1 MSFGPELIWIWS
13 KELERCRGRRAQRV
27 DGGNNSVVISFGAAS
42 DMLLSW
48 GAQNCGAALISQK
61 EKKSF
66 LSSVSQ
72 TPPITNALRSHLT
85 GAELSLVEQLRR
97 DRILKLTFTKTVGAG
112 FSVTRCLIIE
122 IMERFS
128 NILLVDEDGNII
140 ETAKHIHP
148 ADNSYRTVLPGLP
161 YHLPPAFDG
170 TSLEEWLA
178 SPDKSAIQKIA
189 GFGKPLLKLLSGAE
203 LDKAVSILGSFYDGK
218 SPSGFVPQKI
228 GRYVTSLPELLPEAE
243 ALEDEDTGRMIALAP
258 LRDAAFESRRKH
270 AVRLI
275 EKEITRRER
284 QAEDIERLLSDD
296 RSGLYRQY
304 GELIVANLWQVRHN
318 VEETELNGYDGSG
331 KEISLKVPLDPRL
344 SPSQNAARYFAKYKK
359 ITAAQE
365 RASALLATVKEELED
380 QREALAL
387 AWSISD
393 AESLLML
400 EEELGTAKVPAQKRG
415 AKKKSPLLP
424 PHRRF
429 EFDRALVFAGLSSKG
444 NRYVTFKLALPDDL
458 WFHAQGVP
466 GSHVILRP
474 LSALAEDELNAFK
487 DFCASLAAYY
497 SKARESSRQRVDY
510 TRRRYVSPIRGGEA
524 NVTYKEFSTV
534 AGDPLLWQRWKE
546 LNALP
551 ESGQTAP

>member
-178 SPDKSAIQKIA
+178 SPDKSSIQKIA

-415 AKKKSPLLP
+415 ARKKSPPLP

-546 LNALP
+546 LNSLP

>member
-178 SPDKSAIQKIA
+178 SPDKSSIQKIA

-203 LDKAVSILGSFYDGK
+203 LDKAVSILGSFYGGK

-318 VEETELNGYDGSG
+318 VEETELNGYDDSG

-365 RASALLATVKEELED
+365 RASALLATVKEELDD

-415 AKKKSPLLP
+415 AKKKSPPLP

-474 LSALAEDELNAFK
+474 LSTLAEDELNAFK

-510 TRRRYVSPIRGGEA
+510 TRRRYVSPIRGGE
-524 NVTYKEFSTV
+524 VTYKEFSTV

-546 LNALP
+546 LNSLP

>member
-178 SPDKSAIQKIA
+178 SPDKSSIQKIA

-203 LDKAVSILGSFYDGK
+203 LDKAVSILGSFYGGK

-318 VEETELNGYDGSG
+318 VEETELNGYDDSG

-365 RASALLATVKEELED
+365 RASALLATVKEELDD

-415 AKKKSPLLP
+415 AKKKSPPLP

-474 LSALAEDELNAFK
+474 LSTLAEDELNAFK

-546 LNALP
+546 LNSLP

>member
-27 DGGNNSVVISFGAAS
+27 DGGNNSVVISFGTAS

-66 LSSVSQ
+66 LSSVLQ

-112 FSVTRCLIIE
+112 FSVTKCLIIE

-178 SPDKSAIQKIA
+178 SPDKSSIQKIA

-203 LDKAVSILGSFYDGK
+203 LDKAVSILGSFYGGK

-318 VEETELNGYDGSG
+318 VEETELNGYDDSG

-365 RASALLATVKEELED
+365 RASALLATVKEELDD

-415 AKKKSPLLP
+415 AKKKSPPLP

-546 LNALP
+546 LNSLP

>member
-415 AKKKSPLLP
+415 AKKKSPPLP

>member
-112 FSVTRCLIIE
+112 FSVTKCLIIE

-203 LDKAVSILGSFYDGK
+203 LDKAVSILGSFYGGK

-318 VEETELNGYDGSG
+318 VEETELNGYDDSG

-365 RASALLATVKEELED
+365 RASALLATVKEELDD

-415 AKKKSPLLP
+415 AKKKSPPLP

-546 LNALP
+546 LNSLP

>member
-27 DGGNNSVVISFGAAS
+27 DGGNNSVVISFGTAS

-112 FSVTRCLIIE
+112 FSVTKCLIIE

-178 SPDKSAIQKIA
+178 SPDKSSIQKIA

-203 LDKAVSILGSFYDGK
+203 LDKAVSILGSFYGGK

-318 VEETELNGYDGSG
+318 VEETELNGYDDSG

-365 RASALLATVKEELED
+365 RASALLATVKEELDD

-415 AKKKSPLLP
+415 AKKKSPPLP

-474 LSALAEDELNAFK
+474 LSTLAEDELNAFK

-546 LNALP
+546 LNSLP

>member
-178 SPDKSAIQKIA
+178 SPDKSSIQKIA

-203 LDKAVSILGSFYDGK
+203 LDKAVSILGSFYGGK

-318 VEETELNGYDGSG
+318 VEETELNGYDDSG

-365 RASALLATVKEELED
+365 RASALLATVKEELDD

-415 AKKKSPLLP
+415 AKKKSPPLP

-546 LNALP
+546 LNSLP

>member
-178 SPDKSAIQKIA
+178 SPDKSSIHKIA

-203 LDKAVSILGSFYDGK
+203 LDKAVSILGSFYGGK

-318 VEETELNGYDGSG
+318 VEETELNGYDDSG

-365 RASALLATVKEELED
+365 RASALLATVKEELDD

-415 AKKKSPLLP
+415 AKKKSPPLP

-474 LSALAEDELNAFK
+474 LSTLAEDELNAFK

-546 LNALP
+546 LNSLP

>member
-112 FSVTRCLIIE
+112 FSVTKCLIIE

-178 SPDKSAIQKIA
+178 SPDKSSIQKIA

-203 LDKAVSILGSFYDGK
+203 LDKAVSILGSFYGGK

-318 VEETELNGYDGSG
+318 VEETELNGYDDSG

-365 RASALLATVKEELED
+365 RASALLATVKEELDD

-415 AKKKSPLLP
+415 AKKKSPPLP

-546 LNALP
+546 LNSLP

>member
-27 DGGNNSVVISFGAAS
+27 DGGNNSVVISFGTAS

-112 FSVTRCLIIE
+112 FSVTKCLIIE

-178 SPDKSAIQKIA
+178 SPDKSSIQKIA

-203 LDKAVSILGSFYDGK
+203 LDKAVSILGSFYGGK

-318 VEETELNGYDGSG
+318 VEETELNGYDDSG

-365 RASALLATVKEELED
+365 RASALLATVKEELDD

-415 AKKKSPLLP
+415 AKKKSPPLP

-546 LNALP
+546 LSSLP

>member
-72 TPPITNALRSHLT
+72 PPPITHALRSHLT

-178 SPDKSAIQKIA
+178 SPDKSSIQKIA

-203 LDKAVSILGSFYDGK
+203 LDKAVSILGSFYGGK

-318 VEETELNGYDGSG
+318 VEETELNGYDDSG

-365 RASALLATVKEELED
+365 RASALLATVKEELDD

-415 AKKKSPLLP
+415 AKKKSPPLP

-474 LSALAEDELNAFK
+474 LSTLAEDELNAFK

-546 LNALP
+546 LNSLP

>member
-178 SPDKSAIQKIA
+178 SPDKSSIQKIA

-203 LDKAVSILGSFYDGK
+203 LDSSANDSVQFYD
-218 SPSGFVPQKI
+218 
-228 GRYVTSLPELLPEAE
+228 
-243 ALEDEDTGRMIALAP
+243 
-258 LRDAAFESRRKH
+258 
-270 AVRLI
+270 
-275 EKEITRRER
+275 
-284 QAEDIERLLSDD
+284 
-296 RSGLYRQY
+296 
-304 GELIVANLWQVRHN
+304 
-318 VEETELNGYDGSG
+318 
-331 KEISLKVPLDPRL
+331 LKPWL
-344 SPSQNAARYFAKYKK
+344 
-359 ITAAQE
+359 
-365 RASALLATVKEELED
+365 
-380 QREALAL
+380 
-387 AWSISD
+387 
-393 AESLLML
+393 
-400 EEELGTAKVPAQKRG
+400 
-415 AKKKSPLLP
+415 
-424 PHRRF
+424 
-429 EFDRALVFAGLSSKG
+429 
-444 NRYVTFKLALPDDL
+444 
-458 WFHAQGVP
+458 
-466 GSHVILRP
+466 
-474 LSALAEDELNAFK
+474 
-487 DFCASLAAYY
+487 
-497 SKARESSRQRVDY
+497 
-510 TRRRYVSPIRGGEA
+510 
-524 NVTYKEFSTV
+524 
-534 AGDPLLWQRWKE
+534 
-546 LNALP
+546 
-551 ESGQTAP
+551 

>member
-85 GAELSLVEQLRR
+85 GAELSRVEQIRR

>member
-178 SPDKSAIQKIA
+178 SPDKSSIQKIA

-203 LDKAVSILGSFYDGK
+203 LDKAVSILGSFYGGK

-318 VEETELNGYDGSG
+318 VEETELNGYDDSG

-365 RASALLATVKEELED
+365 RASALLATVKEELDD

-415 AKKKSPLLP
+415 AKKKSPPLP

-474 LSALAEDELNAFK
+474 LSTLAEDELNAFK

-524 NVTYKEFSTV
+524 NATYKEFSTV

-546 LNALP
+546 LNSLP
-551 ESGQTAP
+551 ESGQNTL

>member
-178 SPDKSAIQKIA
+178 SPDKSSIQKIA

-203 LDKAVSILGSFYDGK
+203 LDKAVSILGSFYGGK

-365 RASALLATVKEELED
+365 RASALLATVKEELDD

-415 AKKKSPLLP
+415 ARKKSPPLP

-524 NVTYKEFSTV
+524 NVTYKEFSTI

-546 LNALP
+546 LNSLP
-551 ESGQTAP
+551 ESGQNTL

>member
-128 NILLVDEDGNII
+128 NILLVDEDENII

-178 SPDKSAIQKIA
+178 SPDKSSIQKIA

-203 LDKAVSILGSFYDGK
+203 LDKAVSILGRFYDGK

-393 AESLLML
+393 AESLLIL

-415 AKKKSPLLP
+415 AKKKSPPLP

-466 GSHVILRP
+466 GSHVILRS

-546 LNALP
+546 LNSLP
-551 ESGQTAP
+551 ESGQNTL

>member
-112 FSVTRCLIIE
+112 FSVTKCLIIE

-178 SPDKSAIQKIA
+178 SPDKSSIQKIA

-203 LDKAVSILGSFYDGK
+203 LDKAVSILGSFYGGK

-318 VEETELNGYDGSG
+318 VEETELNGYDDSG

-365 RASALLATVKEELED
+365 RASALLATVKEELDD

-415 AKKKSPLLP
+415 AKKKSPPLP

-474 LSALAEDELNAFK
+474 LSTLAEDELNAFK

-546 LNALP
+546 LNSLP

>member
-1 MSFGPELIWIWS
+1 MCI
-13 KELERCRGRRAQRV
+13 
-27 DGGNNSVVISFGAAS
+27 
-42 DMLLSW
+42 
-48 GAQNCGAALISQK
+48 
-61 EKKSF
+61 
-66 LSSVSQ
+66 
-72 TPPITNALRSHLT
+72 
-85 GAELSLVEQLRR
+85 R
-97 DRILKLTFTKTVGAG
+97 D
-112 FSVTRCLIIE
+112 S
-122 IMERFS
+122 
-128 NILLVDEDGNII
+128 
-140 ETAKHIHP
+140 
-148 ADNSYRTVLPGLP
+148 
-161 YHLPPAFDG
+161 
-170 TSLEEWLA
+170 
-178 SPDKSAIQKIA
+178 
-189 GFGKPLLKLLSGAE
+189 
-203 LDKAVSILGSFYDGK
+203 
-218 SPSGFVPQKI
+218 
-228 GRYVTSLPELLPEAE
+228 
-243 ALEDEDTGRMIALAP
+243 
-258 LRDAAFESRRKH
+258 
-270 AVRLI
+270 
-275 EKEITRRER
+275 
-284 QAEDIERLLSDD
+284 
-296 RSGLYRQY
+296 
-304 GELIVANLWQVRHN
+304 LWQVRHN

-365 RASALLATVKEELED
+365 RASALLATVKEELDD

-415 AKKKSPLLP
+415 AKKKSPPLP

-429 EFDRALVFAGLSSKG
+429 EFDRALVFAGLFSKG

-474 LSALAEDELNAFK
+474 LSTLAEDELNAFK

-546 LNALP
+546 LNSLP

>member
-27 DGGNNSVVISFGAAS
+27 DGGNNSVVISFGTAS

-112 FSVTRCLIIE
+112 FSVTKCLIIE

-178 SPDKSAIQKIA
+178 SPDKSSIQKIA

-203 LDKAVSILGSFYDGK
+203 LDKAVSILGSFYGGK

-318 VEETELNGYDGSG
+318 VEETELNGYDDSG

-365 RASALLATVKEELED
+365 RASALLATVKEELDD

-415 AKKKSPLLP
+415 AKKKSPPLP

-546 LNALP
+546 LNSLP

>member
-27 DGGNNSVVISFGAAS
+27 DGGNNSVVISFGTAS

-112 FSVTRCLIIE
+112 FSITRCLIIE

-203 LDKAVSILGSFYDGK
+203 LDKAVSILGSFYGGK

-365 RASALLATVKEELED
+365 RASALLATVKEELDD

-415 AKKKSPLLP
+415 AKKKSPPLP

-546 LNALP
+546 LSSLP

>member
-178 SPDKSAIQKIA
+178 SPDKSSIQKIA

-203 LDKAVSILGSFYDGK
+203 LDKAVSILGSFYGGK

-318 VEETELNGYDGSG
+318 VEETELNGYDDSG

-365 RASALLATVKEELED
+365 RASALLATVKELDD

-415 AKKKSPLLP
+415 AKKKSPPLP

-474 LSALAEDELNAFK
+474 LSTLAEDELNAFK

-546 LNALP
+546 LNSLP

>member
-85 GAELSLVEQLRR
+85 GAELSRVEQIRR

-365 RASALLATVKEELED
+365 RASALLATVKEELDD

-415 AKKKSPLLP
+415 AKKKSPPLP

>member
-178 SPDKSAIQKIA
+178 SPDKSSIQKIA

-203 LDKAVSILGSFYDGK
+203 LDKAVSILGSFYGGK

-365 RASALLATVKEELED
+365 RASALLATVKEELDD

-415 AKKKSPLLP
+415 AKKKSPPLP

-474 LSALAEDELNAFK
+474 LSTLAEDELNAFK

-546 LNALP
+546 LNSLP

>member
-13 KELERCRGRRAQRV
+13 KELERCRGRRTQRV
-27 DGGNNSVVISFGAAS
+27 DGGNNSVVISFGTAS

-178 SPDKSAIQKIA
+178 SPDKSSIQKIA

-365 RASALLATVKEELED
+365 RASALLATVKEELDD

-415 AKKKSPLLP
+415 AKKKSPPLP

>member
-27 DGGNNSVVISFGAAS
+27 DGGNNSVVISFGTAS

-112 FSVTRCLIIE
+112 FSVTKCLIIE

-178 SPDKSAIQKIA
+178 SPDKSSIQKIA

-203 LDKAVSILGSFYDGK
+203 LDKAVSILGSFYGGK

-318 VEETELNGYDGSG
+318 VEETELNGYDDSG

-365 RASALLATVKEELED
+365 RASALLATVKEELDD

-415 AKKKSPLLP
+415 AKKKSPPLP

-429 EFDRALVFAGLSSKG
+429 EFDRALVFAGHSSKG

-546 LNALP
+546 LSSLP